1 MALSFGQSGCCS
13 VTAVTPG
20 CRDFAIILERGHIFQ
35 SSILIFLSSSE
46 GGSVVATQTLSLGQ
60 IFLFKRLFET
70 EAEPRAL
77 GQTMTP
83 EILAKPRSR
92 FCLGASQK

>member
-1 MALSFGQSGCCS
+1 M
-13 VTAVTPG
+13 
-20 CRDFAIILERGHIFQ
+20 
-35 SSILIFLSSSE
+35 
-46 GGSVVATQTLSLGQ
+46 VATQTLSLGQ